1 MSDYVVGVDLGGTNL
16 RAAVVSTDRAILAR
30 ESRLTHAERGPH
42 EVIQNICD
50 GVRDVIEKSGIDR
63 QSVLAVGVGCPG
75 PLNWQTGVV
84 FETPNMPGW
93 DDIPLAAEVAKG
105 LGIPCYLDNDANV
118 ACYGEFWLGAG
129 RDTESM
135 CMLTLGTGVGGGM
148 VVFGQLLRGIDGTAA
163 ELGHIKVQRD
173 GRLCGCGAKGCLEA
187 YASVTGLVRTA
198 REGLESG
205 QPSILADLCAGDY
218 GRLSGKMIFDALTQG
233 DALATWT
240 FEETGI
246 WLGLGISSLIN
257 LQNPEKV
264 ILYGG
269 MTAAGDVLLETVR
282 RTAKENSFDV
292 PAARAQIVLAELG
305 ADAGVI
311 GAAGCALVRHVA
323 K

>member
-1 MSDYVVGVDLGGTNL
+1 MSECIVGVDLGGTNL
-16 RAAVVSTDRAILAR
+16 RAAVVSTDRKILAR
-30 ESRLTHAERGPH
+30 ESRLTHAERGPAG
-42 EVIQNICD
+42 VIESICD
-50 GVRDVIEKSGIDR
+50 GIHDAIEKAGVDR
-63 QSVLAVGVGCPG
+63 RGVIAVGVGCPG

-93 DDIPLAAEVAKG
+93 DHVPLASEIAKCV
-105 LGIPCYLDNDANV
+105 GIPCYLDNDANV
-118 ACYGEFWLGAG
+118 ACYGEYWLGAG
-129 RDTESM
+129 QGTESV
-135 CMLTLGTGVGGGM
+135 CMLTLGTGVGGGI

-173 GRLCGCGAKGCLEA
+173 GRLCGCGAHGCLEA

-205 QPSILADLCAGDY
+205 RTSLLTEMCGGDY
-218 GRLSGKMIFDALTQG
+218 DELTGKMIHDALVQG
-233 DALATWT
+233 DALAKWT

-269 MTAAGDVLLETVR
+269 MTAAGEALLEPVR
-282 RTAKENSFDV
+282 RTAKENSFAV
-292 PAARAQIVLAELG
+292 PAERAQIVLAELG

-311 GAAGCALVRHVA
+311 GAAGCALTRH

>member
-1 MSDYVVGVDLGGTNL
+1 MSDYIIGVDLGGTNL
-16 RAAVVSTDRAILAR
+16 RAAVVSSDRRILAR
-30 ESRLTHAERGPH
+30 ESGLTHAERGP
-42 EVIQNICD
+42 Q
-50 GVRDVIEKSGIDR
+50 GVIESIVETIENAMGSAGIDAG
-63 QSVLAVGVGCPG
+63 SVMAIGVGCPG

-84 FETPNMPGW
+84 FEAPNMPGW
-93 DDIPLAAEVAKG
+93 DNVPLAAEVSRN

-129 RDTESM
+129 KDNDSI
-135 CMLTLGTGVGGGM
+135 CMLTLGTGVGGGI

-173 GRLCGCGAKGCLEA
+173 GRLCGCGARGCLEP

-198 REGLESG
+198 REALESG
-205 QPSILADLCAGDY
+205 RESILVEKCGNNCEQLT
-218 GRLSGKMIFDALTQG
+218 GKMVYDALVEG
-233 DALATWT
+233 DEVAKWT

-257 LQNPEKV
+257 LQNPEKI

-269 MTAAGDVLLETVR
+269 MTAAGDALLDPVR
-282 RTAKENSFDV
+282 KTAKENAFDV
-292 PAARAQIVLAELG
+292 PAARAEIVLAELG

-311 GAAGCALVRHVA
+311 GAAGCAFARHTA
-323 K
+323 R

>member
-1 MSDYVVGVDLGGTNL
+1 LGGTNL
-16 RAAVVSTDRAILAR
+16 RAAVVSTDREIRSR
-30 ESRLTHAERGPH
+30 ESRLTHAERGPAG
-42 EVIQNICD
+42 VIESICD
-50 GVRDVIEKSGIDR
+50 GINDAIEKAGVDKR
-63 QSVLAVGVGCPG
+63 SVIAVGVGCPG

-84 FETPNMPGW
+84 FEAPNMPGW
-93 DDIPLAAEVAKG
+93 DHVPLANEIAKCV
-105 LGIPCYLDNDANV
+105 GIPCYLDNDANV
-118 ACYGEFWLGAG
+118 ACYGEYWLGAG
-129 RDTESM
+129 QGTESV
-135 CMLTLGTGVGGGM
+135 CMLTLGTGVGGGI

-173 GRLCGCGAKGCLEA
+173 GRLCGCGAHGCLEA

-205 QPSILADLCAGDY
+205 RTS
-218 GRLSGKMIFDALTQG
+218 RLTEMCGGFYDELTGKMIHDALVQG
-233 DALATWT
+233 DALAKWT

-269 MTAAGDVLLETVR
+269 MTAAGDALLEPVR
-282 RTAKENSFDV
+282 RTAKENSFAV
-292 PAARAQIVLAELG
+292 PAERAQIVLAELG

-311 GAAGCALVRHVA
+311 GAAGCALARHRA
-323 K
+323 